1 MQIINIT
8 KAMVVRLL
16 MVVLLLC
23 GNMLTLSAKTNFMKS
38 DFFDGVEDGDKVALV
53 MVHFGTTHAD
63 TRAKTIT
70 ALNELAVE
78 KYPQFDVR
86 EAWTSRMIIRIM
98 DKRGERIP
106 TPLELMQQLKDEGY
120 THVILQSSNIIEGV
134 EMESLR
140 RDVAQMQGEFKDIR
154 VGNPLLYSP
163 EDYDRVVDIL
173 KAKQPNDKALVLV
186 GHGTYTPATAQYAMV
201 DYMLRDKGYSDIHI
215 GTIEGYPTY
224 ETMLKCIADGG
235 NKELIM
241 MPFMFVA
248 GEHAKNDIADDW
260 MTLLTEA
267 GYNVEVV
274 LEGLGEDVSIQQ
286 IFIDH
291 IEFAIAN
298 KMYDIIE
305 KKAGYLEGKSY
316 N

>member
-1 MQIINIT
+1 MII
-8 KAMVVRLL
+8 LL
-16 MVVLLLC
+16 VC
-23 GNMLTLSAKTNFMKS
+23 GNICALSAKTNFMKS
-38 DFFDGVEDGDKVALV
+38 DFFETIEEGDRAALV

-63 TRAKTIT
+63 TRVKTIS
-70 ALNELAVE
+70 ALTELAA
-78 KYPQFDVR
+78 KQYPQLSVF

-106 TPLELMQQLKDEGY
+106 TPLELMQQLKSEGY

-140 RDVAQMQGEFKDIR
+140 RDIAAMQGEFKDLR

-163 EDYDRVVDIL
+163 EDYSRVVEIL
-173 KAKQPNDKALVLV
+173 KSKQPQNRSLVLV

-201 DYMLRDKGYSDIHI
+201 DYMLRDKGYSGIHI

-224 ETMLKCIADGG
+224 DTMLKNIEAEGE
-235 NKELIM
+235 KELVM

-248 GEHAKNDIADDW
+248 GEHAKNDIAEEW
-260 MTLLTEA
+260 KALLTEA
-267 GYNVEVV
+267 GYDVEVI
-274 LEGLGEDVSIQQ
+274 LEGLGEDSEIQQ

-291 IEFAIAN
+291 IEFALKN

-305 KKAGYLEGKSY
+305 KKAGYLEGESY

>member
-1 MQIINIT
+1 MII
-8 KAMVVRLL
+8 LL
-16 MVVLLLC
+16 VC
-23 GNMLTLSAKTNFMKS
+23 GNICALSAKTNFMKS
-38 DFFDGVEDGDKVALV
+38 DFFETIEEGDRAALV
-53 MVHFGTTHAD
+53 MVHFGTTYAD
-63 TRAKTIT
+63 TRVKTIS
-70 ALNELAVE
+70 ALTELAA
-78 KYPQFDVR
+78 KQYPQLSVF

-106 TPLELMQQLKDEGY
+106 TPLELMQQLKSEGY

-140 RDVAQMQGEFKDIR
+140 RDIAAMQGEFKDLR

-163 EDYDRVVDIL
+163 EDYSRVVEIL
-173 KAKQPNDKALVLV
+173 KSKQPHNRVLVLV

-201 DYMLRDKGYSDIHI
+201 DYMLRDKGYSGIHI

-224 ETMLKCIADGG
+224 DTMLKNIEAEGE
-235 NKELIM
+235 KELVM

-248 GEHAKNDIADDW
+248 GEHAKNDIAEEW
-260 MTLLTEA
+260 KALLTEA
-267 GYNVEVV
+267 GYDVEVI
-274 LEGLGEDVSIQQ
+274 LEGLGEDSEIQQ

-291 IEFAIAN
+291 IEFALKN

-305 KKAGYLEGKSY
+305 KKAGYLEGESY